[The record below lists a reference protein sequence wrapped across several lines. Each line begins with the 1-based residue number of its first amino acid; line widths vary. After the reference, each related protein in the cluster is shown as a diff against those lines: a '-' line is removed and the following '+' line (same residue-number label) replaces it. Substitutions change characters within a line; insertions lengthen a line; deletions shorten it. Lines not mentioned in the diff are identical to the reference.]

1 MKKLKKKNSDPL
13 AGDKSHLFDG
23 KDWKHLRLRFID
35 KKLTP
40 QEIKAAQI
48 ELKRSFE
55 SIFPELIKPTKH
67 RKHVIFDADV
77 FMVFESLAGDSGSN
91 FSALINSALRSFIQ
105 ERLKRKS
112 AK

>member
-13 AGDKSHLFDG
+13 AGDLSHLFDC
-23 KDWKHLRLRFID
+23 KDWKHVRFNMSET
-35 KKLTP
+35 KLTP
-40 QEIKAAQI
+40 QEIKVAQI

-55 SIFPELIKPTKH
+55 SIFPELIKPAKH

-91 FSALINSALRSFIQ
+91 FSTLINSALRSFIH

-112 AK
+112 TK